1 VSAAADLTPRSVRLR
16 ELIAFAAVGATAFL
30 VHFTVV
36 ALSVPSGL
44 APLVANVFG
53 FLCAFAVSFVGHAR
67 WSFPA
72 KRRRVAPA
80 LGRFAAVAVSGFAL
94 NETAYAVLLEWTAL
108 DYRVALFIVLC
119 AVAGLTWLAGRY
131 WAFAE
136 HRS

>member
-1 VSAAADLTPRSVRLR
+1 MSLARHAATKPVRMR
-16 ELIAFAAVGATAFL
+16 EVVAFGIVGITAFL

-36 ALSVPSGL
+36 AVTVPLGVT
-44 APLVANVFG
+44 PLLANVLG
-53 FLCAFAVSFVGHAR
+53 FLAAFAVSFAGHGR

-72 KRRRVAPA
+72 EGRPVAPA
-80 LGRFAAVAVSGFAL
+80 LRRFAVVAVSGFVL
-94 NETAYAVLLEWTAL
+94 NESAYAVLLHWTQL

-131 WAFAE
+131 WAFA